1 MPPSTGYDPI
11 GTVQQAIVA
20 LLNANEPLFIDTGLR
35 LFTSFAGILVA
46 WYGIRWMFGAGGDE
60 ERLFGLAKL
69 LLVIAFGY
77 AMINFY
83 KSPIPG
89 LGSSF
94 SNLITDQAGYLAS
107 VISARSVQNAQETL
121 NTLWNALEQPDP
133 WSILANLLYWTL
145 LVVIALAQFAVLF
158 VVSFGMIASA
168 VCALLGPLFIPF
180 FIVPTL
186 EWLFWSWLKAFI
198 QYLLHA
204 GGRQRI
210 HFRLRALSQSIPA
223 NTAASTPARGP
234 APLRRARRDDP
245 HHFCVWRPARSFPD
259 QFHLFRPIGRIS
271 AARPRLV
278 VTPCP
283 TTHVLTLDR
292 QSPQWPSA
300 TYPRWTMRAVSMSSS
315 SAQRS

>member
-20 LLNANEPLFIDTGLR
+20 LLNANEPLFIETGLH
-35 LFTSFAGILVA
+35 LFTSFAAILVA
-46 WYGIRWMFGAGGDE
+46 WYGIRWMFAAGGDD

-83 KSPIPG
+83 ESPIPG

-94 SNLITDQAGYLAS
+94 SNLITDQTGYLAS

-121 NTLWNALEQPDP
+121 STLWNALEQPDP

-145 LVVIALAQFAVLF
+145 LIVIALAQFAVLF

-186 EWLFWSWLKAFI
+186 EWLFWSWLKAFL
-198 QYLLHA
+198 QYSFMPVVANAFIFVFERFLSRYLQTLPPALRLEDQLLYGVHA
-204 GGRQRI
+204 VMILVTFAVGVLLVPSLTSSIFSGRSGESV
-210 HFRLRALSQSIPA
+210 LP
-223 NTAASTPARGP
+223 
-234 APLRRARRDDP
+234 
-245 HHFCVWRPARSFPD
+245 
-259 QFHLFRPIGRIS
+259 GR
-271 AARPRLV
+271 
-278 VTPCP
+278 
-283 TTHVLTLDR
+283 
-292 QSPQWPSA
+292 
-300 TYPRWTMRAVSMSSS
+300 VSW
-315 SAQRS
+315 